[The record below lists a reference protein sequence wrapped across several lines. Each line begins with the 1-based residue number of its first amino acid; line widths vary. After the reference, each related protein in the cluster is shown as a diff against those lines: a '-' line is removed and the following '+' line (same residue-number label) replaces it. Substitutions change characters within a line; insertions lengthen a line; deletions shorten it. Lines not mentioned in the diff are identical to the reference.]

1 MDLKEYN
8 QLQIDE
14 MEKHKWIES
23 EKAGYD
29 VGPAAHIDWV
39 KKYAAQFRETHPI
52 NEESQS
58 ADDKLTTEEKMKADN
73 GVSTDIS

>member
-1 MDLKEYN
+1 MDLKEFN

-29 VGPAAHIDWV
+29 LGEAARIDWV
-39 KKYAAQFRETHPI
+39 KKYAAKFREEHSTT
-52 NEESQS
+52 
-58 ADDKLTTEEKMKADN
+58 DKLPSDENSKATD
-73 GVSTDIS
+73 GLSEDISGIS